1 MPSSPAA
8 PHSISAYRWPTTAM
22 SDAERIVHVVDDD
35 EAIRQSI
42 GFLLRKAGHRVETY
56 ASGTIFLKAVSRA
69 TAGCVLLDVRMPD
82 IDGLEVQK
90 RLAEAGIVLP
100 IIMLTGHG
108 DVALAVRAI
117 KAGALEFLE
126 KPFERASL
134 LEAIDQALMQSS
146 RNDRAQ
152 IAETEAVIRLAALTP
167 RERDVLDGMVL
178 GRPNKLIA
186 FDLGIA
192 TRTIEVHRA
201 NLMEKLDARSLSDVL
216 RIAFAA
222 GLGNHT

>member
-1 MPSSPAA
+1 M
-8 PHSISAYRWPTTAM
+8 RDVELT
-22 SDAERIVHVVDDD
+22 VHVVDDD
-35 EAIRQSI
+35 EAIRHSV

-69 TAGCVLLDVRMPD
+69 TTGCILLDVRMPD

-90 RLAEAGIVLP
+90 RLAETGIALP

-134 LEAIDQALMQSS
+134 LDAIDQALAQSN

-152 IAETEAVIRLAALTP
+152 LAEAEAVVRLAALTP

-186 FDLGIA
+186 SDLSIA
-192 TRTIEVHRA
+192 TRTVEVHRA
-201 NLMEKLDARSLSDVL
+201 NLMEKLGARSLSDVL

-222 GLGNHT
+222 GLGIDG

>member
-1 MPSSPAA
+1 MTDAA
-8 PHSISAYRWPTTAM
+8 PV
-22 SDAERIVHVVDDD
+22 VHVVDDD
-35 EAIRQSI
+35 EAIRQSV
-42 GFLLRKAGHRVETY
+42 GFLLRKAGHRVESY
-56 ASGTIFLKAVSRA
+56 ASGAVFLKAVSRA
-69 TAGCVLLDVRMPD
+69 TTGCILLDVRMPD
-82 IDGLEVQK
+82 IDGFEVQK
-90 RLAEAGIVLP
+90 RLAVAGIALP

-108 DVALAVRAI
+108 DVVLAVRAI

-134 LEAIDQALMQSS
+134 LEAIDQALAQSS

-152 IAETEAVIRLAALTP
+152 LAEAEAVVRLAALTA

-192 TRTIEVHRA
+192 TRTVEVHRA
-201 NLMEKLDARSLSDVL
+201 NLMEKLRARSLSDVL

-222 GLGNHT
+222 GLGIDG